1 MNKIKKII
9 FFYINNFIIIDL
21 LLLVSLFVI
30 LYYYFKQDYFEVHEI
45 FILFIG
51 FPAFGIWTNSEKINK
66 LKSQKW
72 YWKIVI
78 IYVIYSILFSLM
90 ILILKNNIKNLNEVV
105 LNTFISLLIVS
116 FLRLLIFS
124 ILSFILYLKSKT
136 K

>member
-51 FPAFGIWTNSEKINK
+51 FSAFGIWTNSEKINK